1 VIDWVACGQTNDWKE
16 TGMRKVIVH
25 AWMTLDGVGQ
35 APGAPEEDTSGG
47 FTHGGWHLRYFD
59 DTSRGWVVE
68 SYAAAGGFLFGRRTF
83 ESLAGYWP
91 HASEEE
97 QVIAEPL
104 NTRPKYVASTTLTEP
119 LAWQHSTLLQGEVA
133 EAVASLKQ
141 QDGGDLLVVGSTKLV
156 QTLLAHG
163 LVDELQLMLDP
174 LVVGGGKGIF
184 PADGM
189 LRPLRL
195 VDSKVTSTGA
205 ILATYAPAKA

>member
-1 VIDWVACGQTNDWKE
+1 
-16 TGMRKVIVH
+16 MRKVIVH
-25 AWMTLDGVGQ
+25 TWMTLDGVAQ

-47 FTHGGWHLRYFD
+47 FQHGGWHLPYFD
-59 DTSRGWVVE
+59 DTSRKWVAD
-68 SYAAAGGFLFGRRTF
+68 SYTAAGGFLFGRRTF

-91 HASEEE
+91 HASEQE

-133 EAVASLKQ
+133 EAVAALKQ

-205 ILATYAPAKA
+205 ILATYAPANA